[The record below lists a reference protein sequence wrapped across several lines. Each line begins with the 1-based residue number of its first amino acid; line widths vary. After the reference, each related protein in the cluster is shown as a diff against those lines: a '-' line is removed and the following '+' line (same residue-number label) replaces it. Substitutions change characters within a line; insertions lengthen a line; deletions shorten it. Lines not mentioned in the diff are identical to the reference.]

1 MTATRTH
8 SGATVAFKDG
18 DDNALT
24 NPVTL
29 AVGANVIKAVVTA
42 EDTTTIKTYMVT
54 VTREATTTVCPAPDL
69 AGRAQIWT
77 GTVTVGALDIFDTI
91 FRYGFG
97 SGAGAGMLSDTTF
110 DVGINSYTIDHAT
123 VGTGTS
129 PAIPAE
135 SLTFSLSDSGL
146 TDADRAAL
154 TLHVCGDAFAFSAAT
169 YTSEEGDLID
179 SGHDYE
185 WEDTGL
191 DWSSVTTRTLYLSV
205 RTNSPATG
213 TPTITGTPRVGATL
227 TASTAN
233 ISDDDG
239 KPSVFEY
246 QWFRVDGSNR
256 TNVGADQR
264 TYTVTDADVGSQIQ
278 VEVTFTDDA
287 GNEEGPLTSARTDT
301 VTATTAPPPPTGQSD
316 KQLIWTSPSTC
327 SCPDENVT
335 ATQILAQKFSTGSD
349 KGGYR
354 VRSLWVYTSDTAIG
368 RNAARF
374 SLWSAGSDG
383 NPGVEVF
390 AWDFDHWNNS
400 EVLFLT
406 APDGPATKLDPNTT
420 YFIVAKANGN
430 NTIEIQASRNR
441 DRRQGGGW
449 NIEGRHLE
457 SSDSGSS
464 WSSHGKPI
472 TFRLRGIVRLSPV
485 RLDALTVTGT
495 QIDPT
500 LKGYTYEGEIP
511 FGTDTVTIDAQPG
524 DTTSTLEYLFPDGS
538 TVHDDTTQSGLQ
550 VSPIT
555 DRTRVNIKITSADN
569 VWSETYKVRLRRM
582 GNPVQAPATGTI
594 SVAGD
599 AVVGGT
605 LEASVRNFNDPNG
618 TFFAEGGRPWHG
630 PDFIR
635 RNYGF
640 HFVWYADR
648 STSGN
653 TQYIVGQGRQL
664 ELTQNMR
671 GRQISVKYAFTDDLD
686 NDESLSSPET
696 GAVRAQPGTSTA
708 TTATDEE
715 GAAPLTAQFAAM
727 PAEHDGESKFRF
739 RLVFSDDIFD
749 GTEPLNKNKAVR
761 DALAVTGGVA
771 TGSRRV
777 DKTEFDEYWIM
788 VKPSGNGPVTI
799 SLSPASSCS
808 TSSVTCTPDGRK
820 LTTPISTRVE
830 GPPGLS
836 VADAEVHE
844 GPGAILEFGVKLSR
858 EPSSTVTVEYS
869 TSDGTAQAGADY
881 TAANGT
887 VVFAAGE
894 TRKTVEVTVL
904 DDAHDEGSET
914 LTLVLSTPSGAYLAD
929 GEATGTI
936 ENADPLQQAWLARF
950 GRTVGTHV
958 TDAVSARFF
967 GGGAAASHVTV
978 GGYRLPLGRGHA
990 GRSTSIPSPL
1000 AGEGRVRGA
1009 PSGSTAA
1016 AADSTDRDP
1025 TTAVL
1030 EEVARV
1036 LGLGSGGGAP
1046 TDPDSD
1052 AGVRWDP
1059 RLGQSRTLDVGQ
1071 TVDLRRLLLGSSFR
1085 LSLGADGVDSSR
1097 PRLTAWGRVAGT
1109 TFDGQDG
1116 ALTLDGDV
1124 LTGTVGVDGEWDRV
1138 LLGVA
1143 VAHSRGD
1150 GSFASL
1156 HLEDRG
1162 QGDLEQTLTSIH
1174 PYLRYAVTDR
1184 LDVWGLVGY
1193 GWGELEVEMA
1203 NGDRL
1208 ETDTALVMGAF
1219 GGRGILL
1226 APADTGGFQL
1236 ATRTD
1241 AMLTRTS
1248 ADAAA
1253 NTAETAADAH
1263 RVRVVLEGSR
1273 GVTWADGRTFTPTVE
1288 LGVRHDWGDAETG
1301 FGLEL
1306 GGRVQYADPNQGLTM
1321 EAAVRGLL
1329 AHEDSDY
1336 QEWGA
1341 SGTIRIDPG
1350 PMGQGLA
1357 LTLSPTWGTT
1367 QSGVDGLWNRQTTAG
1382 LAPQSNRRAPS
1393 GQLNAELGYGVTAFG
1408 TGLLTPYAGTVL
1420 TDGAD
1425 RTYRLGTRWTAVS
1438 GLTLALEGHR
1448 QEPAGDQPVNQGLRL
1463 QVGWGF

>member
-1 MTATRTH
+1 MFVPDDPSKPTPEWPENFDPSFGRVTLPAQINGSVR
-8 SGATVAFKDG
+8 SKVQVLVDSKCPPQPGAT
-18 DDNALT
+18 
-24 NPVTL
+24 
-29 AVGANVIKAVVTA
+29 
-42 EDTTTIKTYMVT
+42 
-54 VTREATTTVCPAPDL
+54 
-69 AGRAQIWT
+69 
-77 GTVTVGALDIFDTI
+77 
-91 FRYGFG
+91 
-97 SGAGAGMLSDTTF
+97 
-110 DVGINSYTIDHAT
+110 
-123 VGTGTS
+123 
-129 PAIPAE
+129 
-135 SLTFSLSDSGL
+135 
-146 TDADRAAL
+146 TDR
-154 TLHVCGDAFAFSAAT
+154 
-169 YTSEEGDLID
+169 
-179 SGHDYE
+179 
-185 WEDTGL
+185 
-191 DWSSVTTRTLYLSV
+191 
-205 RTNSPATG
+205 
-213 TPTITGTPRVGATL
+213 
-227 TASTAN
+227 ST
-233 ISDDDG
+233 
-239 KPSVFEY
+239 E
-246 QWFRVDGSNR
+246 
-256 TNVGADQR
+256 
-264 TYTVTDADVGSQIQ
+264 
-278 VEVTFTDDA
+278 
-287 GNEEGPLTSARTDT
+287 
-301 VTATTAPPPPTGQSD
+301 PPT
-316 KQLIWTSPSTC
+316 
-327 SCPDENVT
+327 
-335 ATQILAQKFSTGSD
+335 
-349 KGGYR
+349 
-354 VRSLWVYTSDTAIG
+354 
-368 RNAARF
+368 
-374 SLWSAGSDG
+374 
-383 NPGVEVF
+383 
-390 AWDFDHWNNS
+390 
-400 EVLFLT
+400 
-406 APDGPATKLDPNTT
+406 PATKT
-420 YFIVAKANGN
+420 A
-430 NTIEIQASRNR
+430 
-441 DRRQGGGW
+441 
-449 NIEGRHLE
+449 
-457 SSDSGSS
+457 
-464 WSSHGKPI
+464 
-472 TFRLRGIVRLSPV
+472 
-485 RLDALTVTGT
+485 
-495 QIDPT
+495 
-500 LKGYTYEGEIP
+500 
-511 FGTDTVTIDAQPG
+511 
-524 DTTSTLEYLFPDGS
+524 
-538 TVHDDTTQSGLQ
+538 
-550 VSPIT
+550 
-555 DRTRVNIKITSADN
+555 
-569 VWSETYKVRLRRM
+569 
-582 GNPVQAPATGTI
+582 
-594 SVAGD
+594 VAGPS
-599 AVVGGT
+599 
-605 LEASVRNFNDPNG
+605 AS
-618 TFFAEGGRPWHG
+618 
-630 PDFIR
+630 
-635 RNYGF
+635 
-640 HFVWYADR
+640 
-648 STSGN
+648 
-653 TQYIVGQGRQL
+653 
-664 ELTQNMR
+664 
-671 GRQISVKYAFTDDLD
+671 
-686 NDESLSSPET
+686 
-696 GAVRAQPGTSTA
+696 PG
-708 TTATDEE
+708 
-715 GAAPLTAQFAAM
+715 LTARFVDV
-727 PAEHDGESKFRF
+727 PAEHDGENKFRF

-749 GTEPLNKNKAVR
+749 GTEPFDKNKAVR
-761 DALAVTGGVA
+761 HALAITGGVA
-771 TGSRRV
+771 KESRRA
-777 DKTEFDEYWIM
+777 DKTEFDEYWIG
-788 VKPSGNGPVTI
+788 VRPSGNGPVTI
-799 SLSPASSCS
+799 SLSPASSC
-808 TSSVTCTPDGRK
+808 TMSSVTCTPDGRK
-820 LTTPISTRVE
+820 LSTPISIRAE

-836 VADAEVHE
+836 VADATVHE

-858 EPSSTVTVEYS
+858 S
-869 TSDGTAQAGADY
+869 TSAAVQVDYATRDGSAQAGSDY
-881 TAANGT
+881 TASSGT
-887 VVFAAGE
+887 LSFAAGE
-894 TRKTVEVTVL
+894 TAKMVEVTVL
-904 DDAHDEGSET
+904 DDSHDEGSET

-936 ENADPLQQAWLARF
+936 ENDDPLQQAWLARF

-967 GGGAAASHVTV
+967 GGRAAASHVTV

-1016 AADSTDRDP
+1016 AADLTDRDP

-1193 GWGELEVEMA
+1193 GWGELEVERA

-1253 NTAETAADAH
+1253 NTAETDADAH

-1448 QEPAGDQPVNQGLRL
+1448 QELAGDQPVNQGLRL